1 MVTTKIYTEPQV
13 NKKEI
18 LRYAGCRNLM
28 QEGMLCS
35 KRNDVEADNE
45 YEDVQRGDIETLLEE
60 CLAEALPRLSYK
72 LCYLELPLA
81 ITGDTCDFGC
91 MQVQSK
97 DLVKNLTGCER
108 VILFGATIGVEIDR
122 LIARYAHISPA
133 KAVMFQ
139 AIGAERIEALC
150 DAFCEDIGKKVNEEA
165 DENIESRFQLCPRFS
180 PGYGDLP
187 LEVQRD
193 IFMVLNS
200 SKNIGVSLN
209 TSLLMTPSKSVTAFV
224 GMNRMKKIEKRKCDS
239 CKKTDCAYRE
249 E

>member
-1 MVTTKIYTEPQV
+1 VVTTKIYTEPQV

-18 LRYAGCRNLM
+18 LRYAGCRGECEL
-28 QEGMLCS
+28 G
-35 KRNDVEADNE
+35 DVEK
-45 YEDVQRGDIETLLEE
+45 LLEE
-60 CLAEALPRLSYK
+60 CLEEALPRLSYK
-72 LCYLELPLA
+72 LCYLELPLS

-91 MQVQSK
+91 MWVQSR

-150 DAFCEDIGKKVNEEA
+150 DAFCEDIEKKVNEEA
-165 DENIESRFQLCPRFS
+165 DENIGSCFHLCPRFS

-193 IFMVLNS
+193 IFVVLNC

-209 TSLLMTPSKSVTAFV
+209 TSLLMTPSKSVTAFA
-224 GMNRMKKIEKRKCDS
+224 GLESSKDMRDKNRVCVSVQNDKCASCTKNDCTFCEK
-239 CKKTDCAYRE
+239 
-249 E
+249 